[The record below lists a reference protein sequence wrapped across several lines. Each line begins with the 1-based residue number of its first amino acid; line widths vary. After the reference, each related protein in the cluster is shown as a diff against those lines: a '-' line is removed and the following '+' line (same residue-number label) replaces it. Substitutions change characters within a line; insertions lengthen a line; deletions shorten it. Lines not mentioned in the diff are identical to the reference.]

1 MIKKLFWIFLFFVL
15 KAQNSFAQ
23 SGGQPGGPAD
33 SGSETVELHN
43 PLGGRT
49 FSTILKDTINYM
61 IKVSMPILTIMFLIG
76 GFQMLTAGDNENKF
90 KQGKKTLTYAA
101 IGAVVI
107 LISSGIIYIL
117 AEILGIDSSKV
128 EQVLP

>member
-1 MIKKLFWIFLFFVL
+1 MLKKLFWLFLFFIL

-23 SGGQPGGPAD
+23 GGGQPGGPAD

-49 FSTILKDTINYM
+49 FSTILKDTISYL
-61 IKVSMPILTIMFLIG
+61 IKVSAPIVIIMFLIG

-90 KQGKKTLTYAA
+90 KQGKKTITYAA
-101 IGAVVI
+101 IGTLVI
-107 LISSGIIYIL
+107 LISSGFIYVL
-117 AEILGIDSSKV
+117 ADILGIDKSKI
-128 EQVLP
+128 EQTLP